1 MSFSGKDQAAAVA
14 DLIAFDGRVIEI
26 NGRKYKAH
34 IEPGVTEAEAS
45 VYGLD
50 NRDRQ
55 LKATIVNRSEPPKIN
70 SPVIVDGEKY
80 NLDRIEAA
88 GRYVSILDLSNA

>member
-1 MSFSGKDQAAAVA
+1 MNFAGMDQAAAVA

-26 NGRKYKAH
+26 DGRKYKAH

-55 LKATIVNRSEPPKIN
+55 LKATIVNRSEPPKLN
-70 SPVIVDGEKY
+70 SPVIVDGERY

-88 GRYVSILDLSNA
+88 GRYVSILELSNA

>member
-1 MSFSGKDQAAAVA
+1 MNWAGMDQAAAID
-14 DLIAFDGRVIEI
+14 DLIAMDGRLIEI
-26 NGRKYKAH
+26 DGQRYMAH
-34 IEPGVTEAEAS
+34 VEPGMTEAEAS

-55 LKATIVNRSEPPKIN
+55 LKATIVNRSQPPKIN
-70 SPVIVDGEKY
+70 SPVIVDGERY

-88 GRYVSILDLSNA
+88 GRYVSILELSNA

>member
-26 NGRKYKAH
+26 DGRKYKAH
-34 IEPGVTEAEAS
+34 IEPGVTEAEAN